1 MGYLKKKFYS
11 LYNLIAEYF
20 IYVVIAIII
29 VILLLC
35 GYFFTC
41 LPIINP
47 DTFENQQILILGIS
61 LENWGIWYTAIGLI
75 ITAFWSIYQFRKSLS
90 RKQQEKGAEISK
102 LVSQSLLYKCSVL
115 GEVIMKSELNKI
127 FDFDKLKPSVFTNF
141 DKAELLTLFDNND
154 EIFHKIRTILSSD
167 EIQQIYFRYL
177 EIHISQKKYSEI
189 ANKKYSDEEAEK
201 LFKLDNINMPF
212 KFSQLITSVLNDL
225 EYICMYIASQNAGS
239 KYIYQSLHQFFI
251 RTVKILAP
259 IICLHNKVYTDK
271 YYINII
277 HVYNYWCELRNID
290 YNKELKKKE
299 KSNKILNPKIK
310 KV

>member
-1 MGYLKKKFYS
+1 MNFFKNKFCS
-11 LYNLIAEYF
+11 LCNYVAEYF
-20 IYVVIAIII
+20 TYIAIIMI
-29 VILLLC
+29 IAILLLC
-35 GYFFTC
+35 GYLLIH

-47 DTFENQQILILGIS
+47 EAFENQQILIFGIS
-61 LENWGIWYTAIGLI
+61 LENWGIWYTAIGLV
-75 ITAFWSIYQFRKSLS
+75 ITALWSIYQFKKNIS

-115 GEVIMKSELNKI
+115 GDVIMKSELNSI
-127 FDFDKLKPSVFTNF
+127 FNFDKLKPSAFTNF
-141 DKAELLTLFDNND
+141 DKTELLNLFDNND
-154 EIFHKIRTILSSD
+154 EIFHRIRTILSSD

-177 EIHISQKKYSEI
+177 EIHISQKKYKDIS
-189 ANKKYSDEEAEK
+189 NKSYSDEEAK
-201 LFKLDNINMPF
+201 QLFCLDNSEMPF
-212 KFSQLITSVLNDL
+212 RFNQLITSILNDL

-277 HVYNYWCELRNID
+277 HVYNYWCKLRNID

-299 KSNKILNPKIK
+299 KSNRILNPKIK